1 MSVKGGSGT
10 IMAANQNNLPFETT
24 ENMSLTEFAVM
35 DEVDFTVVTVSILCL
50 SHPHN

>member
-24 ENMSLTEFAVM
+24 ENMSVTELTIM
-35 DEVDFTVVTVSILCL
+35 DEVDFTVVTVSIV
-50 SHPHN
+50 SFPST